1 MKHLKHLN
9 KYFVK
14 YKWLLLL
21 GILFIAATNF
31 FKVLMPQTFGDIAD
45 LIEDQVKN
53 NTSADKDSIF
63 YKGLGM
69 FGIFIAYAL
78 INTFFLFLTRQTI
91 IVMSRLIEFDLK
103 NEIYDK
109 YQKLSYSFYKV
120 NSTGDIM
127 NRISEDVSHTRMY
140 LGPAVMYTINV
151 FFLFLF
157 VIYFMVSKNAELTMY
172 VLAPLPIMSFIIF
185 KVSSLINKKSESV
198 QKKQSA
204 LSTFVQEA
212 FSGIRVLKAF
222 GREKHFGDQFS
233 SESDNYKRASLS
245 LAWTNSL
252 FIPVIVGLIGLS
264 TILTIYIGGTKVIA
278 GSLDVGDITEYMIY
292 VNYLTWP
299 FASVGWVSSLVQRAA
314 ASQKRINEFLHT
326 EIEVTEV
333 VNPIDEQIHSI
344 TFDHVSFTYPNTG
357 IEALKDLSFT
367 IHEGQTLAITGKTGS
382 GKSTCAALLE
392 RLFDVT
398 TGEILINDKNIK
410 EYQIEGYRKR
420 IGYVP
425 QEVFLFSDTIKNNIA
440 FGLDREV
447 SDEEIIQAAKDAHI
461 HHNIET
467 FEKGYDTKVGERGI
481 TLSGGQKQ
489 RVSIAR
495 AIIRKPEVLIFDD
508 CLSAVDTETEDVI
521 LTNLNSI
528 MEGKINVIMGHRI
541 SSLMKADKIIV
552 LEEGRVIEEG
562 NHQSLLEKGGWYA
575 ETYQQQLIEED

>member
-1 MKHLKHLN
+1 MKNLKHLN
-9 KYFVK
+9 KYFLK
-14 YKWLLLL
+14 YKWLLLM
-21 GILFIAATNF
+21 GVLFIAATNF
-31 FKVLMPQTFGDIAD
+31 FKVLMPQTFGTIAD
-45 LIEDQVKN
+45 LIEDQVK
-53 NTSADKDSIF
+53 TEGADPNGVF
-63 YKGLGM
+63 FKGLSL

-103 NEIYDK
+103 NEIYEK

-151 FFLFLF
+151 FFLFVF
-157 VIYFMVSKNAELTMY
+157 VIYFMIQKNSELTMY

-185 KVSSLINKKSESV
+185 KVSSRINKKSEAV

-204 LSTFVQEA
+204 LSTFVQES

-222 GREKHFGDQFS
+222 GREKHFGDEFDNE
-233 SESDNYKRASLS
+233 SENYKRANLS
-245 LAWTNSL
+245 LAWTNAL

-264 TILTIYIGGTKVIA
+264 TVITIYVGGVKVIGGT
-278 GSLDVGDITEYMIY
+278 LDVGDITEFMIY
-292 VNYLTWP
+292 VNFLTWP
-299 FASVGWVSSLVQRAA
+299 FASIGWVSSLIQRAS

-326 EIEVTEV
+326 EVEVKEV
-333 VNPIDEQIHSI
+333 EKPIDEPIKTIEFKQ
-344 TFDHVSFTYPNTG
+344 VSFTYPNTG
-357 IEALKDLSFT
+357 IEALKDLSFKV
-367 IHEGQTLAITGKTGS
+367 EQGQTIAITGRTGS
-382 GKSTCAALLE
+382 GKSTCAALME

-398 TGEILINDKNIK
+398 GGEILINGKNIK
-410 EYQIEGYRKR
+410 EFSLEGFRHR

-425 QEVFLFSDTIKNNIA
+425 QEVFLFSDTIGNNIA
-440 FGLDREV
+440 FGVDQDM
-447 SDEEIIQAAKDAHI
+447 DEETIKAAAKAAHI
-461 HHNIET
+461 HHNIEQ
-467 FEKGYDTKVGERGI
+467 FELGYDTKVGERGI

-521 LTNLNSI
+521 LKNLDVI
-528 MEGKINVIMGHRI
+528 MKDKINVIIGHRI
-541 SSLMKADKIIV
+541 SSLMDADQIIV
-552 LEEGRVIEEG
+552 LENGKVLEAGD
-562 NHQSLLEKGGWYA
+562 HQSLLELNGWYA
-575 ETYQQQLIEED
+575 ETYQQQLVEEN

>member
-1 MKHLKHLN
+1 MKHLRHLN

-31 FKVLMPQTFGDIAD
+31 FKVLMPQTFGAIAD
-45 LIEDQVKN
+45 LIENQMKAA
-53 NTSADKDSIF
+53 TSKDPDAVF
-63 YKGLGM
+63 YEGLSL
-69 FGIFIAYAL
+69 FGIFLGYAL

-91 IVMSRLIEFDLK
+91 IVMSRLIEYDLK

-120 NSTGDIM
+120 NSTGDVM
-127 NRISEDVSHTRMY
+127 NRISEDVNHTRMY

-157 VIYFMVSKNAELTMY
+157 VIYFMIEKNAELTLY
-172 VLAPLPIMSFIIF
+172 VLAPLPVMSYIIF
-185 KVSSLINKKSESV
+185 KVSSRINKKSEAV

-204 LSTFVQEA
+204 LSTFVQET

-222 GREKHFGDQFS
+222 GREQHFDQEFDT
-233 SESDNYKRASLS
+233 EAENYKRASLS

-252 FIPVIVGLIGLS
+252 FIPTIVGLIGLS
-264 TILTIYIGGTKVIA
+264 TIITIYVGGTKVI
-278 GSLDVGDITEYMIY
+278 GGTLDIGDITEFMIY
-292 VNYLTWP
+292 VNFLTWP
-299 FASVGWVSSLVQRAA
+299 FASIGWVSSLIQRAA

-326 EIEVTEV
+326 EIEVQEV
-333 VNPIDEQIHSI
+333 EHPVDEPIRSI
-344 TFDHVSFTYPNTG
+344 TFDNVSFTYPNTG
-357 IEALKDLSFT
+357 IQALNGISFT
-367 IHEGQTLAITGKTGS
+367 IKQGQTLAITGRTGS

-392 RLFDVT
+392 RLFDVSD
-398 TGEILINDKNIK
+398 GRVMINGHDIK
-410 EYQIEGYRKR
+410 DMSIEGYRKR

-425 QEVFLFSDTIKNNIA
+425 QEVFLFSDTIRNNIA
-440 FGLDREV
+440 FGLDHDV
-447 SDEEIIQAAKDAHI
+447 DDDVIIKAATDAHI
-461 HHNIET
+461 HHNIEQ
-467 FEKGYDTKVGERGI
+467 FENGYDTKVGERGI

-508 CLSAVDTETEDVI
+508 CLSAVDTETEEVI
-521 LTNLNSI
+521 LGNLQSI
-528 MEGKINVIMGHRI
+528 MHGRINVIIGHRI

-552 LEEGRVIEEG
+552 LDEGRVVEEG
-562 NHQSLLEKGGWYA
+562 DHYSLMELNGWYA
-575 ETYQQQLIEED
+575 ETYQQQLIEEE

>member
-9 KYFVK
+9 KYFKK

-21 GILFIAATNF
+21 GIIFIAATNF

-45 LIEDQVKN
+45 LIEGQIK
-53 NTSADKDSIF
+53 DKSGSDSDTVF
-63 YKGLGM
+63 YRGLGM

-109 YQKLSYSFYKV
+109 YQELSYSFYKV

-157 VIYFMVSKNAELTMY
+157 VIYFMMEKNAELTMY
-172 VLAPLPIMSFIIF
+172 VLAPLPVMSFIIF
-185 KVSSLINKKSESV
+185 KVSSLINRKSESV

-222 GREKHFGDQFS
+222 GRERHFEKEFDHE
-233 SESDNYKRASLS
+233 SENYKRASLS

-264 TILTIYIGGTKVIA
+264 TILTIYMGGIKVIGGT
-278 GSLDVGDITEYMIY
+278 LDVGDITEFMIY
-292 VNYLTWP
+292 VNFLTWP
-299 FASVGWVSSLVQRAA
+299 FASIGWVSSLIQRAA

-326 EIEVTEV
+326 EVEVKEV
-333 VNPIDEQIHSI
+333 DNPVDEPIRSI
-344 TFDHVSFTYPNTG
+344 TFNHVSFTYPNTG

-367 IHEGQTLAITGKTGS
+367 IQEGQTLAITGKTGS
-382 GKSTCAALLE
+382 GKSTCAALIE

-398 TGEILINDKNIK
+398 TGEILINDKNIR
-410 EYQIEGYRKR
+410 EFSLEGYRKR

-425 QEVFLFSDTIKNNIA
+425 QEVFLFSETIKNNIA
-440 FGLDREV
+440 FGLN
-447 SDEEIIQAAKDAHI
+447 EELPQEDIIQAAKDAHI
-461 HHNIET
+461 HHNIEQ
-467 FEKGYDTKVGERGI
+467 FELGYDTKVGERGI

-521 LTNLNSI
+521 LGNLTKI
-528 MEGKINVIMGHRI
+528 MSGKINVIMGHRI
-541 SSLMKADKIIV
+541 SSLMKADKILV
-552 LEEGRVIEEG
+552 LEDGRVIEEG
-562 NHQSLLEKGGWYA
+562 NHQSLVDLGGWYA

>member
-1 MKHLKHLN
+1 
-9 KYFVK
+9 
-14 YKWLLLL
+14 
-21 GILFIAATNF
+21 
-31 FKVLMPQTFGDIAD
+31 MPQTFGAIAD
-45 LIEDQVKN
+45 LIENQMK
-53 NTSADKDSIF
+53 AEAKDPDAVF
-63 YKGLGM
+63 YQGLKL

-151 FFLFLF
+151 FFLFFF
-157 VIYFMVSKNAELTMY
+157 VIYFMIEKNAELTLY
-172 VLAPLPIMSFIIF
+172 VLAPLPIMSYIIF
-185 KVSSLINKKSESV
+185 KVSSRINKKSESV

-204 LSTFVQEA
+204 LSTFVQES

-222 GREKHFGDQFS
+222 GREKHFNQEFDG
-233 SESDNYKRASLS
+233 EAENYKQASLS

-264 TILTIYIGGTKVIA
+264 TILTIYIGGAKVI
-278 GSLDVGDITEYMIY
+278 GGTLDVGDITEFMIY
-292 VNYLTWP
+292 VNFLTWP
-299 FASVGWVSSLVQRAA
+299 FASIGWVSSLIQRAA

-326 EIEVTEV
+326 EIEVKEV
-333 VNPIDEQIHSI
+333 QDPIDEEIRSI
-344 TFDHVSFTYPNTG
+344 AFKNVSFTYPNTG
-357 IEALKDLSFT
+357 IQALKDVSFT
-367 IHEGQTLAITGKTGS
+367 IQQGQTIAITGKTGS

-392 RLFDVT
+392 RLFDT
-398 TGEILINDKNIK
+398 TSGEILINDHRIQ
-410 EYQIEGYRKR
+410 ELSIGGYRSR

-440 FGLDREV
+440 FGLDHDVTDDVIEK
-447 SDEEIIQAAKDAHI
+447 AAKDAHI
-461 HHNIET
+461 HHNIEK

-521 LTNLNSI
+521 LGNLNQL
-528 MEGKINVIMGHRI
+528 MGGRINVIMGHRI

-552 LEEGRVIEEG
+552 LEDGVVVEEG
-562 NHQSLLEKGGWYA
+562 NHQSLLDLNGWYA
-575 ETYQQQLIEED
+575 ETYQQQLIEEA

>member
-1 MKHLKHLN
+1 MKNLKHLN
-9 KYFVK
+9 KYFLK
-14 YKWLLLL
+14 YKWLLLM
-21 GILFIAATNF
+21 GVLFIAATNF
-31 FKVLMPQTFGDIAD
+31 FKVLMPQTFGTIAD
-45 LIEDQVKN
+45 LIEDQVK
-53 NTSADKDSIF
+53 TEGADPNGVF
-63 YKGLGM
+63 FKGLSL

-103 NEIYDK
+103 NEIYEK

-151 FFLFLF
+151 FFLFVF
-157 VIYFMVSKNAELTMY
+157 VIYFMIQKNSELTMY

-185 KVSSLINKKSESV
+185 KVSSRINKKSEAV

-204 LSTFVQEA
+204 LSTFVQES

-222 GREKHFGDQFS
+222 GREKHFGDEFDNE
-233 SESDNYKRASLS
+233 SENYKRANLS
-245 LAWTNSL
+245 LAWTNAL

-264 TILTIYIGGTKVIA
+264 TVITIYVGGVKVIGGT
-278 GSLDVGDITEYMIY
+278 LDVGDITEFMIY
-292 VNYLTWP
+292 VNFLTWP
-299 FASVGWVSSLVQRAA
+299 FASIGWVSSLIQRAS

-326 EIEVTEV
+326 EVEVKEV
-333 VNPIDEQIHSI
+333 EKPIDEPIKTIEFKQ
-344 TFDHVSFTYPNTG
+344 VSFTYPNTG
-357 IEALKDLSFT
+357 IEALKDLSFKV
-367 IHEGQTLAITGKTGS
+367 EQGQTIAITGRTGS
-382 GKSTCAALLE
+382 GKSTCAALME

-398 TGEILINDKNIK
+398 GGEILINGKNIK
-410 EYQIEGYRKR
+410 EFSLEGFRHR

-425 QEVFLFSDTIKNNIA
+425 QEVFLFSDTIGNNIA
-440 FGLDREV
+440 FGVDQDM
-447 SDEEIIQAAKDAHI
+447 DEETIKAAAKAAHI
-461 HHNIET
+461 HHNIEQ
-467 FEKGYDTKVGERGI
+467 FELGYDTKVGERGI

-521 LTNLNSI
+521 LKNLDVI
-528 MEGKINVIMGHRI
+528 MKDKINVIIGHRI
-541 SSLMKADKIIV
+541 SSLMDADQIIV
-552 LEEGRVIEEG
+552 LENGKVLEAGD
-562 NHQSLLEKGGWYA
+562 HQYLLELNGWYA
-575 ETYQQQLIEED
+575 ETYQQQLVEEN

>member
-1 MKHLKHLN
+1 M
-9 KYFVK
+9 
-14 YKWLLLL
+14 LL
-21 GILFIAATNF
+21 GIIFIAATNF

-45 LIEDQVKN
+45 LIEGQIKAK
-53 NTSADKDSIF
+53 SGSDSDAVF

-109 YQKLSYSFYKV
+109 YQELSYSFYKV

-157 VIYFMVSKNAELTMY
+157 VIYFMVEKNAELTMY
-172 VLAPLPIMSFIIF
+172 VLAPLPVMSFIIF
-185 KVSSLINKKSESV
+185 KVSSLINRKSESV

-222 GREKHFGDQFS
+222 GREKHFEQEFDNE
-233 SESDNYKRASLS
+233 SENYKRASLS

-264 TILTIYIGGTKVIA
+264 TILTIYMGGIKVIGGT
-278 GSLDVGDITEYMIY
+278 LDVGDITEFMIY
-292 VNYLTWP
+292 VNFLTWP
-299 FASVGWVSSLVQRAA
+299 FASIGWVSSLIQRAA

-326 EIEVTEV
+326 EAEVKEV
-333 VNPIDEQIHSI
+333 DNPIDEPIRSI

-357 IEALKDLSFT
+357 IEALKDLTFT
-367 IHEGQTLAITGKTGS
+367 IKEGQTLAITGKTGS
-382 GKSTCAALLE
+382 GKSTCAALME

-398 TGEILINDKNIK
+398 TGEILINGKNIR
-410 EYQIEGYRKR
+410 EFSLEGYRKR

-425 QEVFLFSDTIKNNIA
+425 QEVFLFSETIKNNIA
-440 FGLDREV
+440 FGLNEELPA
-447 SDEEIIQAAKDAHI
+447 EEIIQAAKDAHI
-461 HHNIET
+461 HHNIEQ
-467 FEKGYDTKVGERGI
+467 FEQGYDTKVGERGI

-521 LTNLNSI
+521 LGNLTKI
-528 MEGKINVIMGHRI
+528 MNGKINVIMGHRI

-552 LEEGRVIEEG
+552 LEDGRVIEEG
-562 NHQSLLEKGGWYA
+562 NHQSLIDLGGWYA
-575 ETYQQQLIEED
+575 ETYQQQLIEEA